1 VNRRLFAE
9 EVSAFGSRAY
19 LSLPTA
25 HFDSPIGRSHDRAAQ
40 CPPRTKRAARVSEKD
55 PATPGARTNYL
66 GRPAVPIPTMN
77 LLGRAACLVGACRNE
92 PALTAPGADATPVP
106 AETPASNSSP
116 SGLAIRHDDPMSWTV
131 HELVPMPRTIDEA
144 YEVIKAPIRIQIAH
158 FLADHPASRIGEIL
172 TAIGSERMTVRNHL
186 EALEK
191 VGIVI
196 ASVPAGER
204 RALWVR
210 YSLNHSRWTEMLI
223 RIINYLPAQPQD

>member
-1 VNRRLFAE
+1 
-9 EVSAFGSRAY
+9 
-19 LSLPTA
+19 
-25 HFDSPIGRSHDRAAQ
+25 
-40 CPPRTKRAARVSEKD
+40 
-55 PATPGARTNYL
+55 
-66 GRPAVPIPTMN
+66 
-77 LLGRAACLVGACRNE
+77 
-92 PALTAPGADATPVP
+92 
-106 AETPASNSSP
+106 
-116 SGLAIRHDDPMSWTV
+116 
-131 HELVPMPRTIDEA
+131 MPRTIDEA

-210 YSLNHSRWTEMLI
+210 YSLNRSRWTEMLI
-223 RIINYLPAQPQD
+223 RIINYLPAQPEE